1 MLAPFYACPRP
12 HIPILVREV
21 GKGEDFISGDGSTQ
35 ISPNHSFDVQ
45 VVGLAV
51 EDQRVDEDVPK
62 GVDARSLHLPNQ
74 PG

>member
-1 MLAPFYACPRP
+1 MS
-12 HIPILVREV
+12 
-21 GKGEDFISGDGSTQ
+21 EDFISGEGSTQ

-51 EDQRVDEDVPK
+51 EDRPVDEDVPK

>member
-1 MLAPFYACPRP
+1 M
-12 HIPILVREV
+12 REV

-45 VVGLAV
+45 VELAV
-51 EDQRVDEDVPK
+51 EDRRVDEDVPK
-62 GVDARSLHLPNQ
+62 DVDTGSLHFPNQ